1 MEGPAMSSYVL
12 MKILESSPERYDRGI
27 RMLDRGRI
35 DSVYEAIADVAAR
48 PGARVLDIGCGTG
61 NVSLA
66 CAARGA
72 RVTGI
77 DINAGMLEVAR
88 AKPAPALGSVEFMQ
102 AGAAEIEDNFEA
114 ATFDSV
120 VSCLA
125 FSEMSAD
132 ERAYALR
139 SARRVLV
146 PDGRLVIADEA
157 VPRSRPRRLAKR
169 LRRLPSVVVTWALT
183 QTTTRAL
190 PDPAGLVRGAGFEH
204 VKASNRFGGDLTMV
218 SACRPTESES
228 GDIRKA
234 DHA

>member
-1 MEGPAMSSYVL
+1 MSSYVL

-35 DSVYEAIADVAAR
+35 DSMYEAIADAAAR

-72 RVTGI
+72 RVIGI

-88 AKPAPALGSVEFMQ
+88 TKPPPELGSVEFLQ
-102 AGAAEIEDNFEA
+102 AGAAEIEDHFPPA
-114 ATFDSV
+114 SFDSV

-132 ERAYALR
+132 ERVYALR
-139 SARRVLV
+139 SARRVLS
-146 PDGRLVIADEA
+146 PNGRLVIADETI
-157 VPRSRPRRLAKR
+157 PRSQARRVVKR
-169 LRRLPSVVVTWALT
+169 LRRLPSVVATWVLT

-190 PDPAGLVRGAGFEH
+190 PDPVGLVRDAGFED
-204 VKASNRFGGDLTMV
+204 VKVGNRFGGDLTMV
-218 SACRPTESES
+218 SACRPTEAGSE
-228 GDIRKA
+228 DMKEA
-234 DHA
+234 DRA

>member
-1 MEGPAMSSYVL
+1 MSSYVL

-27 RMLDRGRI
+27 RMLDRGRV
-35 DSVYEAIADVAAR
+35 DSAYEAIADLAAT
-48 PGARVLDIGCGTG
+48 PEARVLDIGCGTG

-72 RVTGI
+72 NATGI

-88 AKPAPALGSVEFMQ
+88 SKPPPIIGSVDFVQ
-102 AGAAEIEDNFEA
+102 ASAAEIEDHFQP

-139 SARRVLV
+139 SARRVLI
-146 PDGRLVIADEA
+146 PGGTIVIADEVA
-157 VPRSRPRRLAKR
+157 PGSRARRMAKR
-169 LRRLPSVVVTWALT
+169 VRRLPSVVITWVLT
-183 QTTTRAL
+183 QTTTRSL
-190 PDPAGLVRGAGFEH
+190 PDPAGLVRDAGFEH
-204 VKASNRFGGDLTMV
+204 VKVRNRFGGDLIVV
-218 SACRPTESES
+218 SARRPAEPGSDDS
-228 GDIRKA
+228 VGA
-234 DHA
+234 DRA